1 MNLRPILS
9 AVVCVALG
17 GVAGFKASTA
27 AEPAQ
32 PPVDFDRQIAP
43 LLIARCLEC
52 HSGAS
57 PDGGLSL
64 VDADG
69 AGRGGESGPA
79 LEAGNIRSLLLARV
93 EADEMPPEHPLD
105 DAEKALLRAWI
116 EGGARWGKEPLD
128 PLAFT
133 TATRAGRDWWSL
145 QPLAES
151 PLPAAAAD
159 GWVRSPVDAWVLDR
173 LRHSGLAPSPPA
185 DPRILIR
192 RLFVD
197 LVGLPPSPE
206 QVEAFVADPSEA
218 AYDRLVDDLLASPH
232 YGERWGRHWL
242 DIVRYTESEGF
253 EYDHPRDR
261 AWHYRDYVIKS
272 FNEDKPYDRFMQEQ
286 LAGDVLEPVTSDGI
300 IATSMLVC
308 GAWDRAGNAQ
318 ANATQRAITR
328 EEEMEDMIS
337 VVGQTFLGLTLNCAR
352 CHAHKFDP
360 VPQEDY
366 FRIKAVFDGVK
377 HGERPIASPAEI
389 AERERQ
395 AAARAEAI
403 AAERVTIAALERE
416 GARRA
421 SARSL
426 DRGAPAPGPLPL
438 LRWTFRE
445 GIAPTG
451 GRLHGG
457 AMVVGDRLRLDKGK
471 QSYFESDPIP
481 ATIREKTLEA
491 WVVLPDLDQGGG
503 AAISIENTADRDFDA
518 IVFGERQPRKW
529 IAGSGGFART
539 HDLEAAE
546 ETAASGEAVHVAA
559 VYRADNS
566 ITLYRNGKP
575 YAAPS
580 VPAASL
586 RSYEKGA
593 ATILIGLRHHGA
605 GNGFLDGE
613 ILQAALHDRALGDE
627 EVADAF
633 RAGGFAFSQEEI
645 LACLDD
651 DERASHAGAT
661 ARIDRLTKEAE
672 ATAPAMAVSYV
683 GVRVE
688 PPPTTVLRRGS
699 VTSPGEIVSP
709 SGLSAITS
717 VDADLGLL
725 PDAPEAERRKR
736 FAAWIADRSNP
747 LPARVIANRIW
758 QYHFGRGIVATPS
771 DFGLNGGRPSHP
783 QLLDWLAGELVRSD
797 WRLKSLHRAIV
808 RSSTYRQAST
818 HDEKAAAIDADTI
831 LLWRYPPRRLEA
843 EAVRD
848 AMLAVSG
855 ELNPAMGG
863 PSFRPFTT
871 TSFNATFY
879 HPIDRDDPEF
889 NRRTVYRMNVNSGKE
904 ALLDAF
910 DCPSPSVKT
919 PTRGETITPLQALS
933 LMNNSFVQRQA
944 ERLAERA
951 LEGAGGDT
959 VVAVDRAYERALGR
973 RPTDEERLAAVAAA
987 RDRGLESV
995 CWALLNASEFLYV
1008 Q

>member
-1 MNLRPILS
+1 MSLRPYTLILMVIVAMDASLPGAS
-9 AVVCVALG
+9 AD
-17 GVAGFKASTA
+17 
-27 AEPAQ
+27 EPSLPAI
-32 PPVDFDRQIAP
+32 DFDRQIAP
-43 LLIARCLEC
+43 LLTARCLAC
-52 HSGAS
+52 HSGAA

-64 VDADG
+64 VDA
-69 AGRGGESGPA
+69 ATAAKGGESGPA
-79 LEAGNIRSLLLARV
+79 LEPGKTESLLWQRV
-93 EADEMPPEHPLD
+93 EGDEMPPEHPLPPE
-105 DAEKALLRAWI
+105 EKALLRAWI
-116 EGGARWGKEPLD
+116 DAGSPWGEQPLD
-128 PLAFT
+128 PLAFST
-133 TATRAGRDWWSL
+133 EKRAGRDWWSL
-145 QPLAES
+145 QPIQEA
-151 PLPAAAAD
+151 PLPETALDPWAR
-159 GWVRSPVDAWVLDR
+159 GPVDAWVLDR
-173 LRHSGLAPSPPA
+173 LGASGLGPSAPA
-185 DPRILIR
+185 DPRTLIR
-192 RLFVD
+192 RLFFD
-197 LVGLPPSPE
+197 LIGLPPSPE
-206 QVEAFVADPSEA
+206 QVEAFMADPSEA
-218 AYDRLVDDLLASPH
+218 AYERVVDDLLASPH

-261 AWHYRDYVIKS
+261 AWHYRDYVIRS
-272 FNEDKPYDRFMQEQ
+272 FNDDKPYDRFMAEQ

-352 CHAHKFDP
+352 CHSHKFDP

-377 HGERPIASPAEI
+377 HGERTLASPAEI
-389 AERERQ
+389 AAREHK

-403 AAERVTIAALERE
+403 AAERATIAALERE

-421 SARSL
+421 AERSQ
-426 DRGAPAPGPLPL
+426 DRIAAPPGPAPLI
-438 LRWTFRE
+438 RWTFQD
-445 GIAPTG
+445 G
-451 GRLHGG
+451 GTAAGGKLHGG
-457 AMVVGDRLRLDKGK
+457 AEIVGGRLRLRRET
-471 QSYFESDPIP
+471 QSSFESDPIP
-481 ATIREKTLEA
+481 ETIREKTLEA
-491 WVVLPDLDQGGG
+491 WVVLSDLDQGGG
-503 AAISIENTADRDFDA
+503 AAISIESTPDRDFDA

-539 HDLEAAE
+539 HDLEAPQ
-546 ETAASGEAVHVAA
+546 ETAPAGQAVHMAA

-566 ITLYRNGKP
+566 ITLYRNGER
-575 YAAPS
+575 YAPS
-580 VPAASL
+580 YVPAAAL
-586 RSYEKGA
+586 RTFEKGA
-593 ATILIGLRHHGA
+593 ATVLIGLRHHGA

-613 ILQAALHDRALGDE
+613 ILQAALYDRALGDE
-627 EVADAF
+627 EVAAAF
-633 RAGGFAFSQEEI
+633 RAGGFAIPKEEI

-651 DERASHAGAT
+651 AERVSHARAT
-661 ARIDRLTKEAE
+661 GRIDELKQEAE
-672 ATAPAMAVSYV
+672 APSASTEMSYV

-688 PPPTTVLRRGS
+688 PSPTALLHRGS
-699 VTSPGEIVSP
+699 VTSPGPIMTP
-709 SGLSAITS
+709 AGLSAITA
-717 VDADLGLL
+717 VEADLGLV
-725 PDAPEAERRKR
+725 PEAPEAERRRR
-736 FAAWIADRSNP
+736 FAAWIAAPANP

-758 QYHFGRGIVATPS
+758 QYHFGRGLVATPS

-783 QLLDWLAGELVRSD
+783 ELLDWLAGELLRSG
-797 WRLKSLHRAIV
+797 WRLKALHRAILL
-808 RSSTYRQAST
+808 SSTYRQAST
-818 HDEKAAAIDADTI
+818 HDEKAAAIDADSI

-904 ALLDAF
+904 PLLDAF
-910 DCPSPSVKT
+910 DCPSPAVKT
-919 PTRGETITPLQALS
+919 PTRGETITPLQALA

-944 ERLAERA
+944 DRLAERS
-951 LEGAGGDT
+951 LEAAGGDQT
-959 VVAVDRAYERALGR
+959 DAIDRAYERALGR
-973 RPTDEERLAAVAAA
+973 RATDAERQRAVTAAQA
-987 RDRGLESV
+987 RGLGNV
-995 CWALLNASEFLYV
+995 CWAILNSSEFLYV